1 MREVAEAED
10 LLTHQEVQ
18 AAVLQEQLPLTHYQL
33 YLTPVVEGEE
43 LVSVV
48 FAVVL
53 VVLA

>member
-1 MREVAEAED
+1 MREGAEVED
-10 LLTHQEVQ
+10 LLSHREVQ
-18 AAVLQEQLPLTHYQL
+18 AAVLQERLPLTHYQRH
-33 YLTPVVEGEE
+33 LTPVEEEGE